1 MVYSQASVTKYSDLP
16 TRMLPPIDFRI
27 PPMDRVGSASAA
39 RSTSDIMEVVVV
51 LPCVPLIAMGI

>member
-1 MVYSQASVTKYSDLP
+1 M
-16 TRMLPPIDFRI
+16 RIFPPMDFRI

-51 LPCVPLIAMGI
+51 FPCVPLTAMGIL